1 MIDQGWAH
9 PDAKLVDEEELV
21 ASACGTLNV

>member
-1 MIDQGWAH
+1 VIDKGWAH

-21 ASACGTLNV
+21 ADACGTVNV